1 MKIGNPNHARL
12 HPLSQAAVLDFLPTL
27 SPSLIHPIFSN
38 FLARADTVLA
48 AVPPYHRS
56 FFSRSRQQRQYP
68 PRMCLCTVGFTGLVL
83 HTELEWRANIL
94 YTVWPRARERM
105 QLVKIRVL
113 VDMVGIVVR
122 NFFAHD
128 TPTVHSPQTRSISGY
143 GRRGVSPSTGGS
155 GFRRRS
161 GVNTIPRDVSR
172 SVHPPVLSVQN

>member
-1 MKIGNPNHARL
+1 MHGSTHCPKP
-12 HPLSQAAVLDFLPTL
+12 
-27 SPSLIHPIFSN
+27 PSLTSFRPCHLHLSTRFSQTSWRVQTPSSRRYRRIIGLF
-38 FLARADTVLA
+38 FLEAASEDSILRGCVYVQWVSQDLSSTRSWNGAR
-48 AVPPYHRS
+48 
-56 FFSRSRQQRQYP
+56 
-68 PRMCLCTVGFTGLVL
+68 
-83 HTELEWRANIL
+83 I

-105 QLVKIRVL
+105 QFVKIRVL

-128 TPTVHSPQTRSISGY
+128 TRTVHSPQTRSISGY